1 MDRTELTVAHA
12 DTALDTLALVDH
24 MRLSYSAFN
33 SLDRTV
39 SCTKST
45 TLTFVGDNFI
55 FHKCLADMSLA
66 LVIIDMVD
74 IFLTEEFES

>member
-1 MDRTELTVAHA
+1 MNCTELTVAHA

-24 MRLSYSAFN
+24 MRLSYSTFD

-45 TLTFVGDNFI
+45 ALTFIGDNFI
-55 FHKCLADMSLA
+55 FHKCLTNMSLA
-66 LVIIDMVD
+66 LVIIDMVNV
-74 IFLTEEFES
+74 FLTEEFES